1 VRKAVSRF
9 NALKSGIHA
18 RAYRIGGEDAASLA
32 ALVRD
37 DDLQK
42 QPADP
47 LERFAGLWGWNS
59 WLPFSPS
66 RPAPPHQPMLTTS
79 G

>member
-1 VRKAVSRF
+1 VGKAVSRF
-9 NALKSGIHA
+9 NALNSGIHA
-18 RAYRIGGEDAASLA
+18 RAYRIAGEDAASLA

-42 QPADP
+42 QPAHP
-47 LERFAGLWGWNS
+47 LERFAGLWGLTS

-66 RPAPPHQPMLTTS
+66 SRLPLISPC
-79 G
+79 